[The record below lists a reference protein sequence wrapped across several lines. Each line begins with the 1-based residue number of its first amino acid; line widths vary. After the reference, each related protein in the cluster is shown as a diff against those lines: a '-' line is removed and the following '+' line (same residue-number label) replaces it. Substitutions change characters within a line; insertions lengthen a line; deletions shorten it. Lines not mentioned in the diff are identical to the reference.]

1 MNLSYVL
8 GRDLGKGT
16 FGKVKV
22 GTHTLTGEKVAIKV
36 LEKDKIIDVN
46 DVDRVAREIKILKIV
61 RHPVVVQLYEIV
73 ETQKELYLIM
83 EYARGGELFEYI
95 VNRKRVREKEAAKF
109 LLQLI
114 SGIEYLHKLGICHR
128 DLKPENL
135 LMDDYNNIKIVD
147 FGLSNTYRP
156 G

>member
-1 MNLSYVL
+1 M
-8 GRDLGKGT
+8 GKGT

-73 ETQKELYLIM
+73 ET
-83 EYARGGELFEYI
+83 
-95 VNRKRVREKEAAKF
+95 
-109 LLQLI
+109 
-114 SGIEYLHKLGICHR
+114 
-128 DLKPENL
+128 
-135 LMDDYNNIKIVD
+135 
-147 FGLSNTYRP
+147 
-156 G
+156 